1 MTIKLSLIVLCVM
14 VIAAACSP
22 AESDQPGSGLL
33 DPTQAGGLTD
43 IGEEYRAFGEC
54 MREKGWDVTVREDG
68 VAVDDT
74 APGQRA
80 VAATDATE
88 CQETLVAVGISPDP
102 NAPPSEEHVRAVYD
116 AALEIYAC
124 LVDNGYP
131 VPAIPSWESYL
142 DTRLSGSEEDRW
154 SPTSALTELDDDE
167 SRREAHVLCAD
178 ENGG

>member
-1 MTIKLSLIVLCVM
+1 MTFRTLTVPVALLLVV
-14 VIAAACSP
+14 AACSP

-131 VPAIPSWESYL
+131 VPDIPSWESYL

-154 SPTSALTELDDDE
+154 SPTSALTELGDDA